1 MLEHA
6 NGDRHWQ
13 DPKTSAIIGAAIEVH
28 KRLGCGFL
36 EIVFVEAVA
45 VEFKIRS
52 IPFRREVSY
61 PVYYRDQLLGSSF
74 RVDFLCFDDVV
85 VEVKALSALTTSEF
99 AQVLNYL
106 KASGNT
112 RGLLLNF
119 GTKSLEFKRVVL
131 NYDQR
136 R

>member
-1 MLEHA
+1 
-6 NGDRHWQ
+6 
-13 DPKTSAIIGAAIEVH
+13 
-28 KRLGCGFL
+28 
-36 EIVFVEAVA
+36 
-45 VEFKIRS
+45 
-52 IPFRREVSY
+52 
-61 PVYYRDQLLGSSF
+61 
-74 RVDFLCFDDVV
+74 
-85 VEVKALSALTTSEF
+85 VKALSALTTSEF